1 MYDGLVTKVKSIDA
15 RGFVLITKY
24 DTDKSY
30 LENKISDVDKKF
42 LMQVDFLKKTDHS
55 AKITEIE
62 SKITSIND
70 LATNTALT
78 AVKNKISN
86 VGNFVRKSDYDEE
99 ILDIKS
105 KYFTATDYNKFT
117 NEKLDLKIKQKQLA
131 DKFGIAGF
139 INNSDLNKKVAT
151 LATKAELKAEQE
163 KIIKL
168 QAFDSTYFRGK
179 SYL

>member
-1 MYDGLVTKVKSIDA
+1 M
-15 RGFVLITKY
+15 
-24 DTDKSY
+24 
-30 LENKISDVDKKF
+30 
-42 LMQVDFLKKTDHS
+42 
-55 AKITEIE
+55 
-62 SKITSIND
+62 
-70 LATNTALT
+70 T

-105 KYFTATDYNKFT
+105 KYFTASDYSKFT
-117 NEKLDLKIKQKQLA
+117 NGKLDLKIKQKQLA
-131 DKFGIAGF
+131 DKSDIAGF

-168 QAFDSTYFRGK
+168 QAFDSSYFRGK